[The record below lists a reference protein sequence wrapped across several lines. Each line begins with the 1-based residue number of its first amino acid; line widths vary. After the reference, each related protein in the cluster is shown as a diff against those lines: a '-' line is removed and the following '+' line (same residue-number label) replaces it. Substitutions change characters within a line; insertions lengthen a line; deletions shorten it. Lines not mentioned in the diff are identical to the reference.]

1 MHERS
6 RVLDKPHAVLYAVK
20 GGGDREF
27 SLVARIG
34 ARRLRAAG
42 SWIVQAGG
50 DHADHPNLYA
60 FDRPAG
66 LMRVRRI
73 DGRSGSVERG
83 SSSGLVRRLLG
94 HRVGVLDG
102 DPGAFLFNHGDR
114 DADLEDSLVVP
125 GGDVRRV
132 DPGGEP
138 DRAGERSV
146 AELRTIRPVVLL
158 AARGSDGQDLAL
170 DGDLDVVLR
179 IQAGQFSPDHIAVV
193 PDRFLEPEHL
203 ARPERRRSCPRG
215 LQPVGQVREQG
226 AEPRER
232 LRTRQLSHDVPPLNV
247 RPCYLFWPSWPRRL
261 SRLCR
266 LFPRLRPGWLH
277 GPCLLLRPGWRRGCG
292 VPVGGGW
299 RRRSGW
305 GS

>member
-138 DRAGERSV
+138 DRAGERYGPLSCW
-146 AELRTIRPVVLL
+146 RR
-158 AARGSDGQDLAL
+158 AARM
-170 DGDLDVVLR
+170 VR
-179 IQAGQFSPDHIAVV
+179 I
-193 PDRFLEPEHL
+193 
-203 ARPERRRSCPRG
+203 
-215 LQPVGQVREQG
+215 
-226 AEPRER
+226 
-232 LRTRQLSHDVPPLNV
+232 
-247 RPCYLFWPSWPRRL
+247 WPSTVT
-261 SRLCR
+261 SMS
-266 LFPRLRPGWLH
+266 FSGSRPGSSA
-277 GPCLLLRPGWRRGCG
+277 RTT
-292 VPVGGGW
+292 
-299 RRRSGW
+299 
-305 GS
+305 